1 MYQGPDEDPVVCPE
15 GGSEIGQYTWTPSTG
30 IFRAKVFFDQDNNGA
45 CGFFNLEEHVRI
57 MVKDGNSLDFIQ
69 GGVLLGRLLRTP

>member
-57 MVKDGNSLDFIQ
+57 MVKDGNSLDFIK